1 MFYNTDSYSN
11 RLVTV
16 SCDKKQLL
24 KKYPHLLSINT
35 FSKHTKSSAED
46 LLKRTCLSLIG
57 RFRASVFRNTTD
69 HAVEHIYHGLLF

>member
-24 KKYPHLLSINT
+24 KKYTHLLSINT

-46 LLKRTCLSLIG
+46 TQRTRLSLIG
-57 RFRASVFRNTTD
+57 RFS
-69 HAVEHIYHGLLF
+69 ISIQILQII

>member
-24 KKYPHLLSINT
+24 KKYPCLLSINT
-35 FSKHTKSSAED
+35 FSKKTKISAED
-46 LLKRTCLSLIG
+46 LLKE
-57 RFRASVFRNTTD
+57 
-69 HAVEHIYHGLLF
+69 HAYL